1 MLENAYGIII
11 EELKPLFDEQGFK
24 TEQADDGEVYKSDKK
39 AIKIRFDDKKKM
51 YRMYAAD
58 VTDGSTGEFAELSTW
73 LFEDESD
80 EKDAR
85 SIGADFKDTLEE
97 VLGIKKAAFNAHRSQ
112 IDLPSK
118 AAPGATPGIG
128 AFTQRFLTI
137 CPQFK
142 DAYKDNV
149 AQYGDFLY
157 YDFYCKIAAPHLRE
171 LLKRNDKKQL
181 TKFCKMI
188 SEMYIDG
195 DSEVDRVI
203 VCCILGEAVYDD
215 EELLS
220 RLEGYLEG
228 EDYLKHILRITIS
241 LIKKDKAK
249 SARAKGSGK
258 AVKIK

>member
-1 MLENAYGIII
+1 MLEKSYEMIID
-11 EELKPLFDEQGFK
+11 ELKPLLEEQGFRAAS
-24 TEQADDGEVYKSDKK
+24 ADDGEVYESDKK
-39 AIKIRFDDKKKM
+39 AVKVRFDEQKKM
-51 YRMYAAD
+51 YRLYIAD
-58 VTDGSTGEFAELSTW
+58 VTEGSCGEFAELSTW
-73 LFEDESD
+73 LFEDDAD
-80 EKDAR
+80 EKEAR
-85 SIGADFKDTLEE
+85 SIGADFRDTLEE
-97 VLGIKKAAFNAHRSQ
+97 VLGIKKAAFNARRSQ

-142 DAYKDNV
+142 DDYRDNV

-157 YDFYCKIAAPHLRE
+157 YDFYCKKAAPYLRE
-171 LLKRNDKKQL
+171 LLIKNDKKQL

-215 EELLS
+215 EKLLET
-220 RLEGYLEG
+220 LEGYLEG
-228 EDYLKHILRITIS
+228 EDYLKHILKITTS
-241 LIKKDKAK
+241 LIRKDKIKSEKIAAK
-249 SARAKGSGK
+249 QPAK
-258 AVKIK
+258 

>member
-1 MLENAYGIII
+1 MLEKSYEIIV
-11 EELKPLFDEQGFK
+11 EELKPLFEEQGFK
-24 TEQADDGEVYKSDKK
+24 SESSDDGEIYKSEKK
-39 AIKIRFDDKKKM
+39 AVKIRFDDKKKM
-51 YRMYAAD
+51 YKMYVAD
-58 VTDGSTGEFAELSTW
+58 VKEGTLEFTELSTW
-73 LFEDESD
+73 LFEDDSD

-142 DAYKDNV
+142 DDYKDNV

-157 YDFYCKIAAPHLRE
+157 YDFYCKIAAPYLRD

-203 VCCILGEAVYDD
+203 VCCILGESVYDN

-220 RLEGYLEG
+220 RLEEYLEG
-228 EDYLKHILRITIS
+228 EDYLKHILKITVS

-249 SARAKGSGK
+249 SERTKNSGK